1 MSTTLRW
8 SMESEFEVCGYS
20 YENYNSD
27 DEEDDDNYNPFDEY
41 RNDVLY
47 EVYQDFIDKDEEY
60 IAEDEEDT
68 EEDEEINENFTNE

>member
-1 MSTTLRW
+1 MSTTPRLM
-8 SMESEFEVCGYS
+8 MESEFEVYGYN

-60 IAEDEEDT
+60 SVEDEEDT
-68 EEDEEINENFTNE
+68 EEDEENNEKFTNE

>member
-1 MSTTLRW
+1 MSTTPRW
-8 SMESEFEVCGYS
+8 MKDPEFEVCGYS

-68 EEDEEINENFTNE
+68 EEDEEINKNFTNE

>member
-1 MSTTLRW
+1 MSTIPR
-8 SMESEFEVCGYS
+8 SMMESEFEVYGYN

-27 DEEDDDNYNPFDEY
+27 DEEDDDDYNPFDEY

-60 IAEDEEDT
+60 SAEDEEDT
-68 EEDEEINENFTNE
+68 EKDEENNEKFTNE